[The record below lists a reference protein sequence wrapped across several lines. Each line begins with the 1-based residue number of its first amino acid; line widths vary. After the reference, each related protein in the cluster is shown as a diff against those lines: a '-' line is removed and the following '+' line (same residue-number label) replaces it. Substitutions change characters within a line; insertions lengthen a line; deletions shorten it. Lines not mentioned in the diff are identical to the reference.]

1 MPNFTKEYFIIK
13 EENLNLKERL
23 NQAQSLL
30 SEI

>member
-13 EENLNLKERL
+13 EENLSLKEKL
-23 NQAQSLL
+23 NQAQSML